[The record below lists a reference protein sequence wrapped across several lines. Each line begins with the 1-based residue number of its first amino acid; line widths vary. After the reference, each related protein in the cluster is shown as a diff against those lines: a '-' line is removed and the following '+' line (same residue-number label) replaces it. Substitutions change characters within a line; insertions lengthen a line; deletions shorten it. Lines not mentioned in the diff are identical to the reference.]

1 MKLKQLFAVCLLGTA
16 TVATA
21 NVSMEM
27 FQMNRQV
34 GGLINATSAED
45 FQESAEA
52 FIEAATQA
60 QAKMPRSLDDDKIRF
75 NAYQKAMQ
83 DLIDTAKHS
92 NELAGQGKLDE
103 ARELAKKLNQLK
115 QEGHAEFKR

>member
-1 MKLKQLFAVCLLGTA
+1 
-16 TVATA
+16 
-21 NVSMEM
+21 
-27 FQMNRQV
+27 MNRQV

-60 QAKMPRSLDDDKIRF
+60 QAKMPRSLDDDKVRF

-83 DLIDTAKHS
+83 DLIDTAKQA